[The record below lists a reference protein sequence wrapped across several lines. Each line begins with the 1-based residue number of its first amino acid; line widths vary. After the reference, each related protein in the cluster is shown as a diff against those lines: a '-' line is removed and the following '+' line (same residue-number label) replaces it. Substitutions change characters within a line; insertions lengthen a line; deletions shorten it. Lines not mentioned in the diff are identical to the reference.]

1 MFVVNTEIE
10 INWLLP
16 ASVASY
22 QNTNFDVAV
31 KKPDGTSTYLD
42 GSLEPGGAVKTQ
54 DFIAPTE
61 STTGAATY
69 RLNPDETGVW
79 VVVLTMGNN
88 DYNSIFYEY
97 FLRVSEPDTH
107 IYQQV
112 TV

>member
-10 INWLLP
+10 VNWILP
-16 ASVASY
+16 ASVSNY

-31 KKPDGTSTYLD
+31 KKPDGSSIYLE
-42 GSLEPGGAVKTQ
+42 GSSVAGGAVKDQ

-61 STTGAATY
+61 VTTGAATY
-69 RLNPDETGVW
+69 RLNPDTVGVW
-79 VVVLTMGNN
+79 VVILTIGNN
-88 DYNSIFYEY
+88 EYNSIFYEY
-97 FLRVSEPDTH
+97 FLRVSEPDTN